1 MWATERFKVFYL
13 REFFCYKLIMTTK
26 IILFAA
32 ILTYSII
39 VSQSFMYILALK
51 RVQVSL
57 GAIPYMELRKQI
69 DASMR
74 RNFKYVVYAALLT
87 NLLLVV
93 FTIKNPGSL
102 LFLSAAFA
110 FVALIADTLITV
122 KGNLPINDVINGWTS
137 DRYPENWADYRAKW
151 LITFQYRQIAN
162 IAGFVSL
169 LVGAVFGV
177 K

>member
-1 MWATERFKVFYL
+1 
-13 REFFCYKLIMTTK
+13 MTTQL
-26 IILFAA
+26 ILFAT

-51 RVQVSL
+51 RVQVAL
-57 GAIPYMELRKQI
+57 EAVPYIEFRKRI

-74 RNFKYVVYAALLT
+74 SNFKYVVYTALLA

-102 LFLSAAFA
+102 LFLSATIAFI
-110 FVALIADTLITV
+110 ALIIDTLITV
-122 KGNLPINDVINGWTS
+122 KGNLPINDVINGWNS
-137 DRYPENWADYRAKW
+137 DSYPANWADYRIKW
-151 LITFQYRQIAN
+151 LHTFQYRQIAN

-169 LVGAVFGV
+169 LIGVVFGA